1 MVALMSF
8 RKLFLLLG
16 AFVLLQGCAST
27 EELFA
32 EYDDKFCV
40 VPEYPSQVFRWE
52 PAVYF
57 DSDSSLVQKHSLTKL
72 QANVATL
79 TKLTEYKISLQGF
92 ADHQG
97 NNSYNDALSDRRV
110 EAVRDILISDFGI
123 EADRIIGSSHGE
135 SSPLTSETR
144 APVGV
149 DRRVEMLL
157 LDASSLPVVNQPI
170 IRAQQKA
177 RSN

>member
-1 MVALMSF
+1 MVTVMSF
-8 RKLFLLLG
+8 QNLFLLLG
-16 AFVLLQGCAST
+16 ALVLLQGCAST

-52 PAVYF
+52 PVVYF
-57 DSDSSLVQKHSLTKL
+57 DSDSSLVQERSLTKL

-79 TKLTEYKISLQGF
+79 TKLTGYKISLQGF

-97 NNSYNDALSDRRV
+97 NDSYNDALSDRRV
-110 EAVRDILISDFGI
+110 KAVRDILISDFGI
-123 EADRIIGSSHGE
+123 DADRIIGSSHGE
-135 SSPLTSETR
+135 SSPLTSVTR
-144 APVGV
+144 GPVDV

-157 LDASSLPVVNQPI
+157 LDASLVPVVNQPL
-170 IRAQQKA
+170 IRAQQ
-177 RSN
+177 

>member
-1 MVALMSF
+1 MVTVMSF
-8 RKLFLLLG
+8 RNIFLLLG
-16 AFVLLQGCAST
+16 ALVLLQGCAST

-40 VPEYPSQVFRWE
+40 VPELPGQVFRWE

-57 DSDSSLVQKHSLTKL
+57 DTDSSLVQKQSLTKL

-79 TKLTEYKISLQGF
+79 NKLAGYKISLQGF
-92 ADHQG
+92 ADNQG
-97 NNSYNDALSDRRV
+97 SDSYNDALSDRRV
-110 EAVRDILISDFGI
+110 KAVRDILISDFGI
-123 EADRIIGSSHGE
+123 DADRITASSHGE
-135 SSPLTSETR
+135 SSPLTSATSG
-144 APVGV
+144 PVGV

-157 LDASSLPVVNQPI
+157 LDASSRPVVNQPL
-170 IRAQQKA
+170 IRAQRLT